1 MWGQRLRLVH
11 DEKVLSTRSA
21 IRREGSVMIRESKLF
36 VAASLVGTL
45 CVVGAA
51 VLIVFGLQ

>member
-1 MWGQRLRLVH
+1 
-11 DEKVLSTRSA
+11 
-21 IRREGSVMIRESKLF
+21 MIKERKLF

-51 VLIVFGLQ
+51 VLVVVGLR

>member
-1 MWGQRLRLVH
+1 
-11 DEKVLSTRSA
+11 
-21 IRREGSVMIRESKLF
+21 MIRESKLF